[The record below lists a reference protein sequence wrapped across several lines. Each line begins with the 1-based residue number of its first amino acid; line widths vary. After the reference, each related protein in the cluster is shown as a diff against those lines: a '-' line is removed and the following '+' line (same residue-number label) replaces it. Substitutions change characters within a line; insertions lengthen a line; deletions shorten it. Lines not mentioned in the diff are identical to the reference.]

1 MYFLKFLL
9 LITMAFALNWTR
21 VRAKTL
27 ANTLTNTLAN
37 ALANTLAN
45 TIANTRDSYAH
56 QHQDFRFHGIR
67 GRAYSMFSRVQS
79 IATPVVNA

>member
-37 ALANTLAN
+37 TL
-45 TIANTRDSYAH
+45 ANTRDSHAH
-56 QHQDFRFHGIR
+56 HHQDFRFHGIR